1 MSLLAPR
8 LSRKL
13 VSIHR
18 IIRPLGSGAKNYIS
32 GPPKAPIFNPPRQL
46 DSESPD
52 FDRFI
57 AAHFPVFPDHLL
69 PLATSCDWA
78 SWSGIHFKFF
88 CIRDLWHNLSQSDFI
103 FKHCFKILGGLR
115 PLAWRDLGV
124 DPDILIAA
132 GDEYFHWSCCSGMLT
147 RYGGKFPS
155 DEAFLGHVMARGGGL
170 DIYLMGPR
178 VAVPMYRENWRK
190 ADKQQRDLIIIR
202 RFVPGGHVR
211 TSAILQY
218 TCSLSF
224 VLSPR
229 PTGQKASCGPNAVRS

>member
-1 MSLLAPR
+1 MSAR
-8 LSRKL
+8 LTILR
-13 VSIHR
+13 SIQ
-18 IIRPLGSGAKNYIS
+18 
-32 GPPKAPIFNPPRQL
+32 FNPPRQL

-78 SWSGIHFKFF
+78 SWSGVHFF

-103 FKHCFKILGGLR
+103 FKHCFKIPGGLR

-190 ADKQQRDLIIIR
+190 ADKQQRDLIMIR

-229 PTGQKASCGPNAVRS
+229 PTGQKASCGPKAVRS